1 MNSHPRRYWSTWI
14 AILAILLNSLMPT
27 VAHAV
32 SGKQSAPRSGWTEVC
47 TTQGAIWIKVAADES
62 DAAQS
67 PTQPANA
74 PQGTMT
80 LVHCPYCLLH
90 AGAPGLPAVVEHGLV
105 TDRADS
111 RPLPS
116 ASHLQIHSQA
126 HWESPAVRAPPL
138 A

>member
-1 MNSHPRRYWSTWI
+1 MNSQPRRYWSTWI

-47 TTQGAIWIKVAADES
+47 TTQGAIWIKIAADES
-62 DAAQS
+62 ATSQNPS
-67 PTQPANA
+67 QPANA
-74 PQGTMT
+74 PQDAMV
-80 LVHCPYCLLH
+80 LAQCPYCLPH
-90 AGAPGLPAVVEHGLV
+90 AGAPGLPVVVEYGLV
-105 TDRADS
+105 TDGAHS
-111 RPLPS
+111 GPLPP
-116 ASHLQIHSQA
+116 APRLQIHSQA